1 MNGVVK
7 EYVAPTR
14 LYDYETVCGAVG
26 GTYPE
31 YYRLPDEYTG
41 TLKDQGTT

>member
-1 MNGVVK
+1 MQIPPPRVRPRGKEANMNGVVK
-7 EYVAPTR
+7 EYVTPTR

-31 YYRLPDEYTG
+31 
-41 TLKDQGTT
+41 